1 MMNIRCH
8 GKFKSCIKKVQKSG
22 KKGFSNVCPYETAMP
37 TMISGMDM
45 AILLSQFGSTKL
57 EL

>member
-8 GKFKSCIKKVQKSG
+8 DKFKSCIKKVQKSG